1 MFSLMNE
8 PDWVKIS
15 VKPFYG
21 LPCPASS
28 LQKKTTL
35 YLDFFFFFRN
45 TLAVTQPSVTVTAHL
60 KDLNLWL
67 LTLVSWGFVEGQHY
81 GMECIAGYV
90 HSLVSGKGELRFQY
104 SLKTY
109 L

>member
-15 VKPFYG
+15 VKSFYC
-21 LPCPASS
+21 LPCPAFP
-28 LQKKTTL
+28 LQMKTTL
-35 YLDFFFFFRN
+35 CLDFLFFRD
-45 TLAVTQPSVTVTAHL
+45 TLAVIQPSVTATAHL

-67 LTLVSWGFVEGQHY
+67 LALVSWGFAEGQHH

-90 HSLVSGKGELRFQY
+90 HSLVSRKGELRFQY
-104 SLKTY
+104 TLKTY